1 MFESSMR
8 MIYVQ
13 SMYISTPREL
23 FDAPTPCRVHTRSSV
38 RAIKFLLPLVFSL
51 INVFLVLVPV
61 PVPVNLVVPVRVL
74 LDVLLL

>member
-1 MFESSMR
+1 MFRVCASAHPVSSSMHPHHIACIPIR
-8 MIYVQ
+8 
-13 SMYISTPREL
+13 P
-23 FDAPTPCRVHTRSSV
+23 SV
-38 RAIKFLLPLVFSL
+38 RFKLLLPLVFSL